1 MHPNRRRALAL
12 ATAAAALWPALAHAD
27 AHRYAVLSLLADKF
41 DVVNARPEVGSHLER
56 NRRQTF
62 EDPGGAFDRYAAG
75 AVERALMSADSST
88 KVTLLSLPTTSR
100 LYDQPDRIFD
110 GKTIAL
116 PGTVV
121 DALIAAKAN
130 RLVLIT
136 KHRGETRV
144 PLVDGATGTGAVR
157 GLGFYVDTDLHITRR
172 DTGESSFGVL
182 APFVYLRLSLVDVE
196 SGEIVRERLVRAMAT
211 YFPAGKP
218 GVVHPWD
225 ALNAEQKVDALR
237 RLLER
242 ELERAVPT
250 LLQDG

>member
-1 MHPNRRRALAL
+1 MHHHRRQVLA
-12 ATAAAALWPALAHAD
+12 AAAVAALWPACALAD
-27 AHRYAVLSLLADKF
+27 APRYAVLSLLADKF
-41 DVVNARPEVGSHLER
+41 DVVNARPEVGSHLDR

-75 AVERALMSADSST
+75 AVERSIQGFAASA
-88 KVTLLSLPTTSR
+88 KVTMLTLPTTSR
-100 LYDQPDRIFD
+100 LFDQPDRIFD

-116 PGTVV
+116 PGSVV
-121 DALIAAKAN
+121 DALIAAKAS
-130 RLVLIT
+130 RLVLLT
-136 KHRGETRV
+136 KHRGDTHV
-144 PLVDGATGTGAVR
+144 PLVDGATGTGTLR

-182 APFVYLRLSLVDVE
+182 APFVYVRLSLVDVE
-196 SGEIVRERLVRAMAT
+196 SGELVRERLVRAMAT
-211 YFPAGKP
+211 YFPSGKP

-242 ELERAVPT
+242 ELERAVPA